1 VADGRLPA
9 ARSLREPEGEEE
21 ERRLFY
27 VALTRARDE
36 LYVCYPMVESD
47 RSRQTILH
55 RPSRFVTETP
65 RSLYEIWNLEE
76 EAPALDAGFEPGLI
90 N

>member
-1 VADGRLPA
+1 MLVL
-9 ARSLREPEGEEE
+9 LLEGEEE
-21 ERRLFY
+21 ERRLLY

-36 LYVCYPMVESD
+36 LYVCYLLIEED

-55 RPSRFVTETP
+55 RPSRFVIETP
-65 RSLYEIWNLEE
+65 RSLYEVWNLEE
-76 EAPALDAGFEPGLI
+76 EAPVLGEQDRPKLI